1 MKVVELMDNSTCRL
15 GMTARV
21 LARVVQEIIICPPR
35 CQIEEELVGW
45 GGMGRVGREII
56 ALVWNMLN
64 SKCLWNT
71 HVSMGTP
78 VSGAL
83 DWGITQS

>member
-35 CQIEEELVGW
+35 CLIEEELVGW